1 VNSVLESLRRSGFA
15 WYWVPTIG
23 YCLLIFVLSSISND
37 VYMPSPFG
45 VDKVVHFV
53 EYGVLGF
60 LLARL
65 ITNAQSGFSRVF
77 LLCLVVILATLYGI
91 SDEVHQAFVP
101 GRNASPWDVAADGLG
116 GLMGAVIYKRSIHK
130 RDARRGGKRKARV
143 SADDIE

>member
-1 VNSVLESLRRSGFA
+1 VNSVLHSLRRSEFVR
-15 WYWVPTIG
+15 YWVPTIG
-23 YCLLIFVLSSISND
+23 YCLLIFILSSISRG

-65 ITNAQSGFSRVF
+65 IANAQSGFSRWF
-77 LLCLVVILATLYGI
+77 LLGLAAILATLYGI

-101 GRNASPWDVAADGLG
+101 GRNASLWDVVADGLG
-116 GLMGAVIYKRSIHK
+116 GLMGAVVYKGTIHK
-130 RDARRGGKRKARV
+130 RDARPGGKRKARV
-143 SADDIE
+143 SADRIE

>member
-1 VNSVLESLRRSGFA
+1 MIQSLRRSGFVR
-15 WYWVPTIG
+15 YWVPTIG
-23 YCLLIFVLSSISND
+23 YCLLIFVLSSISTG
-37 VYMPSPFG
+37 VHMPSPFG

-65 ITNAQSGFSRVF
+65 IANAQPGFSRLF
-77 LLCLVVILATLYGI
+77 LLGSVVILATLYGI

-116 GLMGAVIYKRSIHK
+116 GLMGAIVYKRSVHK
-130 RDARRGGKRKARV
+130 RDARPGGKRKAGL
-143 SADDIE
+143 SADRIE

>member
-1 VNSVLESLRRSGFA
+1 MIQSLRRSGFVR
-15 WYWVPTIG
+15 YWVPTIG
-23 YCLLIFVLSSISND
+23 YCLLIFVLSSKSKG

-45 VDKVVHFV
+45 VDKVAHFV

-65 ITNAQSGFSRVF
+65 IANVQSTFSKGF
-77 LLCLVVILATLYGI
+77 LLGLVVILATLYGI

-116 GLMGAVIYKRSIHK
+116 GLMGAVVYKRTIHK
-130 RDARRGGKRKARV
+130 RDARPGGKRRARV
-143 SADDIE
+143 SADSIE